1 MRFAL
6 STLCLGGLGA
16 LVSSAF
22 ASGSAWAGP
31 ALDDDKAKE
40 HTPPPEPTPAD
51 EVLSPVEYGVGIR
64 ARSVWVP
71 KAILELFVDRAAGGA
86 QNYGFGVDLTRRRGT
101 TELQLGFE
109 YERVNVGQGV
119 WINRGDNVAA
129 GDEAD
134 FVLGPDAS
142 GHQLSWFT
150 VEFTFLNH
158 AEINKT
164 FAVRYG
170 GGLGL
175 GIVLGELDHYNIIC
189 AAGTTNEGPEPGC
202 VPPRF
207 GGQGTY
213 SEGSEVQVAYNLPP
227 VFPVVNAIVG
237 LQIRPTEN
245 VTINVEGG
253 IRTLPF
259 FGVSGSVF
267 F

>member
-6 STLCLGGLGA
+6 STLCLGALGGMI
-16 LVSSAF
+16 SSAF
-22 ASGSAWAGP
+22 AGGSAWAGP

-40 HTPPPEPTPAD
+40 HTPPPDPAPA
-51 EVLSPVEYGVGIR
+51 EELSPIEYGVGIR

-71 KAILELFVDRAAGGA
+71 KAILELFVDRSAGGA
-86 QNYGFGVDLTRRRGT
+86 QNFGFGVDLTRRRGT

-109 YERVNVGQGV
+109 YERINVGQGV
-119 WINRGDNVAA
+119 WINRGDTVPT
-129 GDEAD
+129 DEAD

-189 AAGTTNEGPEPGC
+189 GAGSTNEAPEPGC